1 MSNLYSPPE
10 ASLELESSE
19 ENTSGQGKD
28 AILPDG
34 VKGWSWGALLLNW
47 IWAISNKT
55 WIGLLAFIPYIGFIV
70 AIILGVNGRE
80 WAWRNKKWD
89 DLEHFNRVQKRWSKW
104 GVGLLIIPFI
114 IGILAA
120 ILLPLLASASN
131 N

>member
-28 AILPDG
+28 VILPDG
-34 VKGWSWGALLLNW
+34 VKGWSWGAFSLNW
-47 IWAISNKT
+47 IWAVSNKT
-55 WIGLLAFIPYIGFIV
+55 WIGLLAFVPFIGFIV
-70 AIILGVNGRE
+70 AIILGINGRE
-80 WAWRNKKWD
+80 WAWKNKRWD

-104 GVGLLIIPFI
+104 GVGLLVTPLI

-120 ILLPLLASASN
+120 VLLPILGSASN